1 MTKQGKFIKVFIVAE
16 NTIAFLYRNQQFMQ
30 VLPAGEHRLWDFSNT
45 LTMKQFA
52 ANSMYYSDADSF
64 YLIKTYP
71 EVAELVHVW
80 RLGNDELGLLYI
92 DGQLCGVVAPGE
104 ILHLWKSAG
113 EFRLDKV
120 ALTGDLEVARSVLE
134 EIKHRGKNDSTKL
147 IATKSSVKRAPVA
160 MVEVKPQH
168 ASLLYV
174 DGKFM
179 RTLGAGTYGFWQLS
193 NTVTVKDFD
202 LRSRNQEVSGQ
213 DILTK
218 DRVTVRVN
226 LSATVKT
233 LDPVIAAEQVENLDE
248 YIYKSLQLALREV
261 VGTKTLDAL
270 LEDKLYVNQTV
281 KALVEQEL
289 HSVGVRLER
298 VGVKDII
305 LPGEIKAILNQVVEA
320 QKAAEANVIKRREE
334 TAATRS
340 LQNTAKMMENNPT
353 LLRLKELESLEKVS
367 EKVSNLNVYGGV
379 DQLLRETVK
388 LT

>member
-1 MTKQGKFIKVFIVAE
+1 MTEQGKFRKVFTVAE
-16 NTIAFLYRNQQFMQ
+16 NSVAFLYRNQQFER
-30 VLPAGEHRLWDFSNT
+30 VLKAGIHRLWDFSNS
-45 LTMKQFA
+45 LTVKTFI
-52 ANSMYYSDADSF
+52 ANSMYYSDPDSF

-80 RLGNDELGLLYI
+80 GVNKDELGLLYV
-92 DGQLCGVVAPGE
+92 DDQLCGVVAPGE
-104 ILHLWKSAG
+104 VLHLWKSAG

-120 ALTGDLEVARSVLE
+120 SLTGDLEVQRSVLD
-134 EIKHRGKNDSTKL
+134 EIKYRGKNEASKL
-147 IATKSSVKRAPVA
+147 LATKNSVRKAPVS
-160 MVEVKPQH
+160 MVEVNPQRIG
-168 ASLLYV
+168 LLYV
-174 DGKFM
+174 DGQFV
-179 RTLGAGTYGFWQLS
+179 RTLTAGVYGFWQLS
-193 NTVTVKDFD
+193 HSIEVKTYD

-226 LSATVKT
+226 LTATVKT
-233 LDPVIAAEQVENLDE
+233 YDPIVAAEQVDNLDE
-248 YIYKSLQLALREV
+248 FIYKSMQLALREA

-270 LEDKLYVNQTV
+270 LEDKLYVNQTI
-281 KALVEQEL
+281 KELVELEL
-289 HSVGVRLER
+289 QSVGVRLER

-305 LPGEIKAILNQVVEA
+305 LPGEIKTILNQVVEA

-367 EKVSNLNVYGGV
+367 EKVSSLNVYGGV

-388 LT
+388 LS

>member
-1 MTKQGKFIKVFIVAE
+1 MTEQGKFLKVFTVAE
-16 NTIAFLYRNQQFMQ
+16 NSVAFVFKNQKFEQ
-30 VLPAGEHRLWDFSNT
+30 VLQAGVHRVWDLSNA
-45 LTMKQFA
+45 LTAKYFD
-52 ANSMYYSDADSF
+52 ANSIYYSDPESF

-80 RLGNDELGLLYI
+80 KLANDELGLLYI
-92 DGQLCGVVAPGE
+92 DDQLMGIVAPGE
-104 ILHLWKSAG
+104 VLQLWKSAG
-113 EFRLDKV
+113 EYRLDRV
-120 ALTGDLEVARSVLE
+120 SLNGDLEVTRSVLE
-134 EIKHRGKNDSTKL
+134 EIKHRGKNEVTKL
-147 IATKSSVKRAPVA
+147 VSSKGSVKRAPVA

-168 ASLLYV
+168 VALLYV
-174 DGKFM
+174 DGQLV
-179 RTLGAGTYGFWQLS
+179 RSLSAGMYGFWQLS
-193 NTVTVKDFD
+193 HAIEVKSYD

-233 LDPVIAAEQVENLDE
+233 LDPVVAAEQVENLDE
-248 YIYKSLQLALREV
+248 FIYKTMQLALREA

-270 LEDKLYVNQTV
+270 LEDKLYVNQTI
-281 KALVEQEL
+281 KELVEQEL
-289 HSVGVRLER
+289 DSVGVKLER

>member
-160 MVEVKPQH
+160 TVEVKPQH

-193 NTVTVKDFD
+193 NTVTVKNYD
-202 LRSRNQEVSGQ
+202 LRTRNQEVSGQ